1 ETEESPFPPGVRVG
15 IQLNRNSQWPGCVG
29 DVTVMWNGP
38 PTVGEWP
45 GGVARPSAGQ
55 PAPRPNCMEP
65 MWKRPSLG
73 IERRPGFMR
82 IDWVESTWFVPV
94 QVSTNQSVTGTS
106 VAGWTVPAWNVPW
119 DVRRSVTAALLS
131 AETAGM

>member
-1 ETEESPFPPGVRVG
+1 
-15 IQLNRNSQWPGCVG
+15 
-29 DVTVMWNGP
+29 
-38 PTVGEWP
+38 
-45 GGVARPSAGQ
+45 
-55 PAPRPNCMEP
+55 MEP

-94 QVSTNQSVTGTS
+94 QVNTNQTVTGTS
-106 VAGWTVPAWNVPW
+106 CAGWTVPAWNVPW

-131 AETAGM
+131 AETAGMERRVSAAVTTRARRMMARRIDDSLGRYQL